1 MIIIGKRQIICLFLF
16 LNSFH
21 FLDKKN
27 ELVYSIIKGDK
38 MLVNTK
44 DMLQDAKENHYAI
57 PHFNINN
64 LEWTRYILEESEA
77 LQIPVILGV
86 SEGAIKYIGGYHTVV
101 AIVKGL
107 IEDLKITV
115 PVAIHL
121 DHGSSIDSCKN
132 AIDAGFTSV
141 MIDASKYPLD
151 ENINI
156 TRQVVEYAHEKNVT
170 VEAEVGHIGGSED
183 NITNT
188 SLNATL
194 EDCIT
199 LYNSTEID
207 SLAPALGS
215 VHGFYKGEPNL
226 DFETMKMINES
237 LPIPLVLHGGTGI
250 PDYDIEKA
258 IMSGISKINI
268 NTDLQ
273 VVWSKAVREFLTN
286 DEKTYDPRKVIGS
299 GENKMKERMREI
311 ITLFKTK
318 RG

>member
-1 MIIIGKRQIICLFLF
+1 
-16 LNSFH
+16 LNFFH

-27 ELVYSIIKGDK
+27 ELVYSSIKGDK

-44 DMLQDAKENHYAI
+44 DMLLEAKKNHYAI

-64 LEWTRYILEESEA
+64 LEWTRYILEESESEK
-77 LQIPVILGV
+77 IPVILGV
-86 SEGAIKYIGGYHTVV
+86 SEGAVKYIGGYRTVV
-101 AIVKGL
+101 SIVKGL
-107 IEDLKITV
+107 LEDLKITV

-121 DHGSSIDSCKN
+121 DHGSSIDSCKS

-199 LYNSTEID
+199 LYNNTRID

-226 DFETMKMINES
+226 DFETMRKIDET

-250 PDYDIEKA
+250 PAYDIEKA
-258 IMSGISKINI
+258 ITSGISKINI

-273 VVWSKAVREFLTN
+273 VAWSKALRAFLET
-286 DEKTYDPRKVIGS
+286 DHDAYDPRKVIGS
-299 GENKMKERMREI
+299 GEEAMKERMRELI
-311 ITLFKTK
+311 ALFKTK

>member
-1 MIIIGKRQIICLFLF
+1 
-16 LNSFH
+16 
-21 FLDKKN
+21 
-27 ELVYSIIKGDK
+27 

-44 DMLQDAKENHYAI
+44 NMLLDAKQNHYAI

-64 LEWTRYILEESEA
+64 LEWTKYILEECEV
-77 LQIPVILGV
+77 LKIPLILGV
-86 SEGAIKYIGGYHTVV
+86 SEGAIKYMGGYHVV
-101 AIVKGL
+101 VSIVKGL
-107 IEDLKITV
+107 MEDLNITI

-121 DHGSSIDSCKN
+121 DHGSSIASCLQ

-151 ENINI
+151 ENINM
-156 TRQVVEYAHEKNVT
+156 TKKVVEYARDRDVT
-170 VEAEVGHIGGSED
+170 VEAEVGNIGGSED
-183 NITNT
+183 NISNT

-207 SLAPALGS
+207 SIAPALGS
-215 VHGFYKGEPNL
+215 VHGFYHGEPNL
-226 DFETMKMINES
+226 DFETMKKINET

-250 PDYDIEKA
+250 PITDINKA
-258 IMSGISKINI
+258 INCGISKINI

-273 VVWSKAVREFLTN
+273 VVWSLALRKFI
-286 DEKTYDPRKVIGS
+286 DENEDVYDPRKIIGS
-299 GENKMKERMREI
+299 GEIAMKKRIQEI
-311 ITLFKTK
+311 VTLFQTK